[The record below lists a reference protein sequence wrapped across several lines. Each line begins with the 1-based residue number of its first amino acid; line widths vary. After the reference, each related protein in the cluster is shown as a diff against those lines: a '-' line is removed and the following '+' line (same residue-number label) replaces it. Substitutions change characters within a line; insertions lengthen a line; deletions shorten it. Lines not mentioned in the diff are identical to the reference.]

1 VAGPGAREPGDGALL
16 HLQVVDETSSSL
28 ESEAMDAIEAD
39 ENLMGEIEVDENGN
53 MFDLDF

>member
-1 VAGPGAREPGDGALL
+1 
-16 HLQVVDETSSSL
+16 L

-39 ENLMGEIEVDENGN
+39 ENAMDEIEVDENGN